1 MPTPTLYDEGTSAAP
16 LAGEKRRGGG
26 LAELAA
32 HVRGRLA
39 TLALPEHVIPLA
51 IVLAVVAVFAVG
63 LRNEFVQWD
72 DPSNLVE
79 NPHFRGLAPRNVAWM
94 FTTTLMGHYIPVTWL
109 SFGLDYVLWGM
120 EPAGY
125 HFTNLLLHAANAV
138 LVYWITRRLLAAA
151 QPAASPTALRAGAAV
166 AALFFAVHPLRA
178 ESVAWATERRDVLSG
193 LLFLTSVLTYLR
205 AAGAEG
211 ARRRRLLAASVAAFA
226 LALLAKS
233 IVMTLPLLL
242 IVLDWY
248 PLRRLSAA
256 PATWRTPQTRR
267 TLLEKLPF
275 GAVAVAGAA
284 VSYWAVAHHDYFTP
298 AAKYPLPSRVAMALY
313 SMVFYVSKTILPT
326 DLSPLYELPVR
337 INPLDSEFV
346 LAAVAVALVSVS
358 LVALAGRWPAGL
370 AACAWYAI
378 VLAPV
383 GGLVH
388 AGFQLAHDRYSY
400 LSCLGFAVLFGGA
413 VAWLVGAHASG
424 TVRPPLFRASCAAL
438 ATLLATLGAL
448 TWLQVQVWRDND
460 SLWTHAIIVTPECSI
475 CHDNYG
481 AAIVN
486 RERKAPG
493 ETLIAIDHF
502 VRALMLKPDREKP
515 YGGLGLALLQL
526 NRPGDAEAALRRASA
541 KFPTDTGMLN
551 NLGMALNQQGRFE
564 EAVPFLRRAVALNE
578 RNIVARSNLGGA
590 LAGLGRYDEALA
602 EFRSAAEEQ
611 PFAVEPR
618 IGLVLVYRDMGNVV
632 EMRKQLTI
640 LRQLHPDAAREIV
653 ARHDL

>member
-1 MPTPTLYDEGTSAAP
+1 
-16 LAGEKRRGGG
+16 
-26 LAELAA
+26 
-32 HVRGRLA
+32 
-39 TLALPEHVIPLA
+39 
-51 IVLAVVAVFAVG
+51 
-63 LRNEFVQWD
+63 
-72 DPSNLVE
+72 
-79 NPHFRGLAPRNVAWM
+79 
-94 FTTTLMGHYIPVTWL
+94 
-109 SFGLDYVLWGM
+109 
-120 EPAGY
+120 
-125 HFTNLLLHAANAV
+125 
-138 LVYWITRRLLAAA
+138 
-151 QPAASPTALRAGAAV
+151 
-166 AALFFAVHPLRA
+166 
-178 ESVAWATERRDVLSG
+178 
-193 LLFLTSVLTYLR
+193 
-205 AAGAEG
+205 
-211 ARRRRLLAASVAAFA
+211 
-226 LALLAKS
+226 
-233 IVMTLPLLL
+233 
-242 IVLDWY
+242 
-248 PLRRLSAA
+248 
-256 PATWRTPQTRR
+256 
-267 TLLEKLPF
+267 
-275 GAVAVAGAA
+275 
-284 VSYWAVAHHDYFTP
+284 
-298 AAKYPLPSRVAMALY
+298 
-313 SMVFYVSKTILPT
+313 
-326 DLSPLYELPVR
+326 
-337 INPLDSEFV
+337 
-346 LAAVAVALVSVS
+346 VS

-400 LSCLGFAVLFGGA
+400 LSCLGFAVLFGGG
-413 VAWLVGAHASG
+413 VAWLVGAHAAG

-460 SLWTHAIIVTPECSI
+460 SLWTHAMIATPECSI

-481 AAIVN
+481 AAIIN

-493 ETLIAIDHF
+493 ETLIAIEHF

-526 NRPGDAEAALRRASA
+526 NRPGDAEAALRRATA
-541 KFPTDTGMLN
+541 KFPTETGMLN
-551 NLGMALNQQGRFE
+551 NLGMALHQQGRFE

-578 RNIVARSNLGGA
+578 RNVVVRANLARA